1 MSYPQTLPADRA
13 SHTPAPEAQPGFLI
27 VNADDWGRD
36 VRTTDMILACAQ
48 RGAVSSVSAMVF
60 MEDSERAAGIA
71 AAHGIDTG
79 LHLNFTSPL
88 TAPDRFSRLA
98 EHQRRLTA
106 HLRRHRWAQ
115 TVFHPGLTRSF
126 QYVVAAQIDE
136 YRRLYGAEPRRL
148 DGHHHMHLCANV
160 LLQRLLP
167 AGTLVRR
174 NFSFQAGEKGA
185 HNRLYRRSIDAVLA
199 RRHHLTD
206 YLFNLV
212 PLDNA
217 DRLQRIVALGRTGI
231 VELETHPVAPEEY
244 RFLHGGEIFRR
255 IGSTRIAP
263 ASLLHEVRGPR
274 GNQ

>member
-1 MSYPQTLPADRA
+1 MLSADRVGQA
-13 SHTPAPEAQPGFLI
+13 PAPTGNRGFLI

-36 VRTTDMILACAQ
+36 ARTTDMIFDCAD

-71 AAHGIDTG
+71 AAHGIDAG
-79 LHLNFTSPL
+79 LHLNFTAPF
-88 TAPDRFSRLA
+88 TAPARPSRLA

-115 TVFHPGLTRSF
+115 VVFHPGLMRSF
-126 QYVVAAQIDE
+126 QYAVAAQIDE
-136 YRRLYGAEPRRL
+136 YRRLYGTEPRRL

-185 HNRLYRRSIDAVLA
+185 HNRLYRRTVDAMLA
-199 RRHHLTD
+199 RRHQLTD

-212 PLDNA
+212 PLRDT
-217 DRLQRIVALGRTGI
+217 DRLQRIVALARTRI

-244 RFLHGGEIFRR
+244 QFLHGGEIFRR
-255 IGSTRIAP
+255 IGDTRIAP
-263 ASLLHEVRGPR
+263 ASLVHDVRGTR
-274 GNQ
+274 GHQ